1 MPKKLDHLNDKE
13 KEALAYVRREM
24 EFWGRSGVG
33 RQWRVTKEQMCGLKQ
48 GEENVQVTKDSK
60 RKLNNN
66 VSMRVREGESF
77 TFRSVKAAMEAL
89 WGLEKDTP
97 TQQKDWAK
105 LSYDYHFRGVR
116 WRRTSGREFL
126 DDLWPGSNTDYHVW
140 HRGMLR
146 HDTDCADK
154 ELRRFYNNRSDRTDE
169 LARYR

>member
-33 RQWRVTKEQMCGLKQ
+33 RQWRGTKEQMCGLKE
-48 GEENVQVTKDSK
+48 GEEKVQVTSDFK
-60 RKLNNN
+60 RKLKNN

-97 TQQKDWAK
+97 AQQKDWNK
-105 LSYDYHFRGVR
+105 QSYDYHFRGVR
-116 WRRTSGREFL
+116 WRGTSGREFL
-126 DDLWPGSNTDYHVW
+126 DNLWPHSNTDYTEI
-140 HRGMLR
+140 L
-146 HDTDCADK
+146 
-154 ELRRFYNNRSDRTDE
+154 
-169 LARYR
+169 